1 MRLIP
6 HSVIGNPALFEEA
19 QNLRKSINNKYSN
32 QKAVAASSFI
42 NPMNT
47 TNTSKKE
54 TIKKN
59 YFDYIDDNKVKS
71 IFEEYAEIKDENRE
85 KLNDFMKKLN
95 PELKYELKQQE
106 LNLKLKN
113 FEEDQFVKLNDF
125 LSKRIKKNPDDL
137 LINRIDE
144 HRLKKE
150 FGDLMEHKITGREK
164 YVKNHWMISLRNAK
178 NSKFVKNSFVNM
190 GSKYNPTWVNI
201 RDHGPK
207 SVDIIRSPKSKNY
220 LDVKGLMSDKSIID
234 RLASENSFHMIT
246 NNINSTANN
255 SLNNTAINN
264 TVSLDDTAINNSNS
278 NLITNT
284 NPGSNRMSTNGNN
297 HSQLQDI
304 VVCLFI
310 FFNFS
315 DNRKGFIKN

>member
-1 MRLIP
+1 M
-6 HSVIGNPALFEEA
+6 FEEA

-32 QKAVAASSFI
+32 QKQQAAAAASSFI

-71 IFEEYAEIKDENRE
+71 IFEEYREIKDENSE

-106 LNLKLKN
+106 TNLKLKKL
-113 FEEDQFVKLNDF
+113 EENQFDKLNDF
-125 LSKRIKKNPDDL
+125 LSKRIKTNPDDL

-144 HRLKKE
+144 HRLKRE

-164 YVKNHWMISLRNAK
+164 YVKNNWIISLRNQK
-178 NSKFVKNSFVNM
+178 NSKFIKNSFINM
-190 GSKYNPTWVNI
+190 GSNYNPLWVSI
-201 RDHGPK
+201 RDYGAK

-220 LDVKGLMSDKSIID
+220 FEIKGLIKDKSVID
-234 RLASENSFHMIT
+234 RLASDNSFHMIT
-246 NNINSTANN
+246 NTVNN
-255 SLNNTAINN
+255 SSINDSYDNTNIG
-264 TVSLDDTAINNSNS
+264 TVNLDDTNQYSSPQISLPNSY
-278 NLITNT
+278 
-284 NPGSNRMSTNGNN
+284 SNRMSTNANN
-297 HSQLQDI
+297 NSQIQNI
-304 VVCLFI
+304 VVT
-310 FFNFS
+310 NFL
-315 DNRKGFIKN
+315 